1 MTRIAMDIFQ
11 NQTRRNRRPRYQG
24 HSRVLPQASG
34 LRPRLPGWGCVGG
47 APHQELGVGRSR
59 QESVWGSLDTFGTSK
74 IYEVL
79 GDHHLIIS
87 HSWTSFEMR

>member
-34 LRPRLPGWGCVGG
+34 LRPRLPGCAGG

-74 IYEVL
+74 IYEYL
-79 GDHHLIIS
+79 GIINDHHLI
-87 HSWTSFEMR
+87 HGHHLYEMR